1 MDYAS
6 VRGEEAAA
14 LDKLTIPGDPRLEET
29 IRHGAAHLPGQA
41 FLLSGAGDR
50 LAAGLFLA
58 AAIQCRGEDRP
69 CGRCGPCRK
78 ILAGIHPDV
87 TVVRD
92 PDHKNLSMEVLRQV
106 RQDAYIL
113 PNEGEAKIYLFPDC
127 GLLEAKTQNVL
138 LKVLEEGPA
147 HAVFLFC
154 AESAAQLLPTV
165 RSRCVEWK
173 VRGAEETGEADP
185 RAAELCRL
193 LEAGSVP
200 ALAAF
205 FAGLETGKVK
215 REELQGVLEDAR
227 RLLTA
232 ALLYRS
238 GCGGSPGPGA
248 GLSRRQLS
256 RGTDILKTAAEQLRF
271 NLNPG
276 HVCGGVCAQ
285 LARCIRP

>member
-1 MDYAS
+1 M
-6 VRGEEAAA
+6 
-14 LDKLTIPGDPRLEET
+14 DKLTIPGEPRLEET
-29 IRHGAAHLPGQA
+29 IRQAVRRLPGQA
-41 FLLSGAGDR
+41 FILSGPGDR

-58 AAIQCRGEDRP
+58 AAIQCREADAP
-69 CGRCGPCRK
+69 CGRCNACRK
-78 ILAGIHPDV
+78 VREGIHPDV
-87 TVVRD
+87 MVVRD
-92 PDHKNLSMEVLRQV
+92 PEHKNLSMDVLRQV

-127 GLLEAKTQNVL
+127 GLLEPKTQNVL

-173 VRGAEETGEADP
+173 LTGEEPDGAADG
-185 RAAELCRL
+185 RAVELCRL
-193 LEAGSVP
+193 LEGGSVP

-205 FAGLETGKVK
+205 FTALEPGKIK
-215 REELQGVLEDAR
+215 REELQALLEDSR
-227 RLLTA
+227 QLLTA

-238 GCGGSPGPGA
+238 GCGGTAGPGA

-256 RGTDILKTAAEQLRF
+256 RGADILQQAVEQLRF
-271 NLNPG
+271 NLNIG
-276 HVCGGVCAQ
+276 HVCGGVCAA
-285 LARCIRP
+285 LARCIQS